1 MQLDVKWDIVGDLP
15 RKELAEKCVA
25 LIRGPSLDIPR
36 LLAAYFFGGC
46 DLAGFNVDL
55 CRFWMRSA
63 RQRLGKDTA
72 LERITLFF
80 YELATLRPDMALEVE
95 AIQNG
100 KFYYVIYP
108 FGRRRARH
116 LWISVDKL
124 PTLIRQAIYRIL
136 ASGEL
141 CSHGEV
147 GWAGILWYESYTTG
161 NRVMASILDKTL
173 RLPLLAAAMRA
184 FYLEA
189 KQLTQHFHGSSN
201 GDGEDDDKIISELA
215 AKSTEKAIR
224 KVIQMIM
231 SRRDI
236 WQNANNTNTAN
247 IHLLQQ
253 ALDHMVQEKFRAAGL
268 ESLAT
273 EVQKSLASQFP
284 SSTSKHLKFLQ
295 Q

>member
-1 MQLDVKWDIVGDLP
+1 MQLDVKWDIVGDL
-15 RKELAEKCVA
+15 RRRDLAERCVA

-124 PTLIRQAIYRIL
+124 PTLIRQAIYRVL

-147 GWAGILWYESYTTG
+147 GWAGILWYESYNAG
-161 NRVMASILDKTL
+161 NRVMASILDQTL
-173 RLPLLAAAMRA
+173 RLPLLAAALRA

-189 KQLTQHFHGSSN
+189 KQLTQHFHGSSED
-201 GDGEDDDKIISELA
+201 GDEIISELA
-215 AKSTEKAIR
+215 VKSTEKAIR
-224 KVIQMIM
+224 KVIKMIM

-236 WQNANNTNTAN
+236 WQNANHSNTAN
-247 IHLLQQ
+247 VHLLQR
-253 ALDHMVQEKFRAAGL
+253 ALDHMVQEKFSTAGL

-273 EVQKSLASQFP
+273 EVQKSLAQQFP